1 MIDQISSIAT
11 TALSRPDGAAPAF
24 MNVAEQAGSAASTP
38 ADFSGMITQMITQT
52 AEALHKAESTSVAAI
67 KGQATVQNVVETVM
81 NAEQN
86 LQAAIAVRDKVTAAY
101 LELSRM
107 QI

>member
-1 MIDQISSIAT
+1 MLDQISSIA
-11 TALSRPDGAAPAF
+11 LSRPDSASPAFLNAVGSTAPA
-24 MNVAEQAGSAASTP
+24 AGSSP
-38 ADFSGMITQMITQT
+38 DDFSGMISQMISQT
-52 AEALHKAESTSVAAI
+52 AQALHQAESTSVSAI
-67 KGQATVQNVVETVM
+67 QGQATVQNVVETVM
-81 NAEQN
+81 AAEQN

>member
-1 MIDQISSIAT
+1 MLDQISSIASSF
-11 TALSRPDGAAPAF
+11 SRPEGVSPAF
-24 MNVAEQAGSAASTP
+24 MGTVGSVSPAGSTP
-38 ADFSGMITQMITQT
+38 DDFSGMITQMITQT
-52 AEALHKAESTSVAAI
+52 AQALHHAESTSTAAI
-67 KGQATVQNVVETVM
+67 QGQATVQNVVETVM
-81 NAEQN
+81 AAEQS

>member
-11 TALSRPDGAAPAF
+11 APRIEGASPAF
-24 MNVAEQAGSAASTP
+24 MNAVERTASAGGSP
-38 ADFSGMITQMITQT
+38 DDFSGMITQMITET
-52 AEALHKAESTSVAAI
+52 AEALHRAESTSVAAI
-67 KGQATVQNVVETVM
+67 QGQASIQNVVETVM
-81 NAEQN
+81 TAEQM